1 MHQNP
6 HHHLGDF
13 LLPGDSIIHREG
25 GNLDG
30 NRSPWRQYMG
40 IYLHTFRH
48 QGLQGYVCLGEGG
61 SIGCV
66 LVPPA
71 HPDTRFSDN
80 GGSNVRRDVMALPAS
95 SAFLWYLNM
104 EENHVFLV
112 NNNIIVCLYVN
123 ILNIAVTQLGFNLS
137 DLSDRVFILSLIIIE
152 YHFILELT

>member
-1 MHQNP
+1 MC
-6 HHHLGDF
+6 
-13 LLPGDSIIHREG
+13 R
-25 GNLDG
+25 
-30 NRSPWRQYMG
+30 
-40 IYLHTFRH
+40 
-48 QGLQGYVCLGEGG
+48 GEGG

-95 SAFLWYLNM
+95 SAFLWYLDM

-112 NNNIIVCLYVN
+112 NNNIIVCLNVN